1 MAGKRLKLTPTYFFH
16 TLPVAVP
23 LPRSPSSSNP
33 LAATTCTPIAVLC
46 LYCLMLLAA
55 FQLVDAVADP
65 GDAELFFGATVG
77 GQIIVG
83 IVVVALL
90 AFITFHVR
98 RSTCQWRK
106 TRTIV
111 RETAQSRRN
120 SKWRVV
126 RLFQLYIE
134 LRGPNSLW

>member
-1 MAGKRLKLTPTYFFH
+1 
-16 TLPVAVP
+16 
-23 LPRSPSSSNP
+23 
-33 LAATTCTPIAVLC
+33 
-46 LYCLMLLAA
+46 MLLAA

-90 AFITFHVR
+90 SFIIFHVR
-98 RSTCQWRK
+98 RSTCHWRK

-111 RETAQSRRN
+111 REAAQSRRN
-120 SKWRVV
+120 SKWCTV
-126 RLFQLYIE
+126 RTFQLFLE